1 MSAGLADVGLSV
13 VKRKE
18 QLFGTQLDH
27 KASKARL
34 NSTHTE
40 KEDLIMLNVEDVKK
54 WMENFDNVIQEQR
67 AYLSDLD
74 TPIGDGDHGNNM
86 ARGMEA
92 VMAAITDKDFA
103 DVPSIFKTIAMSLI
117 SKVGGA
123 SGPLYGTAFMEMAKI
138 GNGDV
143 KELIPAAL
151 AGIEKRGKAVSGEK
165 TMVDVWTP
173 ASALVQKDALTVEGI
188 DQAVESTKEMVAT
201 KGRASY
207 VGDRSVGHIDPGAMS
222 SGYLL
227 KALLKAEG

>member
-1 MSAGLADVGLSV
+1 
-13 VKRKE
+13 
-18 QLFGTQLDH
+18 
-27 KASKARL
+27 
-34 NSTHTE
+34 
-40 KEDLIMLNVEDVKK
+40 MLNVEDVKK
-54 WMENFDNVIQEQR
+54 WMKKFNDVIQEQH

-86 ARGMEA
+86 ARGMDA
-92 VMAAITDKDFA
+92 VMVAIDDKDFA

-123 SGPLYGTAFMEMAKI
+123 SGPLYGTAFMEMAKV

-151 AGIEKRGKAVSGEK
+151 AGIEKRGKATTGEK
-165 TMVDVWTP
+165 TMVDVWAP
-173 ASALVQKDALTVEGI
+173 ISALAQKDGFTAEDV
-188 DQAVESTKEMVAT
+188 DQAVESTKPMVAT

-207 VGDRSVGHIDPGAMS
+207 VGDRSVGHLDPGAMS

-227 KALLKAEG
+227 KALLEVEG